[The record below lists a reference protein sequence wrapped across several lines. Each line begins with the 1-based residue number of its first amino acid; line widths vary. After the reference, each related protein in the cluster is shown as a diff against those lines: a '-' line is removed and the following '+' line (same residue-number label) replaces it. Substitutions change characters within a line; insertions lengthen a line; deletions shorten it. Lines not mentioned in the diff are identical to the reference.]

1 MHVNRNKKQN
11 ILTMKKAKTKRM
23 FIIKKAKTKMNR
35 SEQKQKAKNF
45 DGKESKNKNECM

>member
-1 MHVNRNKKQN
+1 M
-11 ILTMKKAKTKRM
+11 LT
-23 FIIKKAKTKMNR
+23 IKKAKTKMNR